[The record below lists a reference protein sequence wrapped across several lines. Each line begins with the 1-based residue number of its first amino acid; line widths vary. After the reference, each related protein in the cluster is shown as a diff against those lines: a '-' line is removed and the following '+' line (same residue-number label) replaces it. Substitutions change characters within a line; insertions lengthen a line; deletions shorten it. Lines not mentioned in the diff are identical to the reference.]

1 LEVTKVK
8 NLLYSEIAAYQQHQQ
23 KALED
28 QRAQQNLQFKQNLK
42 NLSSSIRHMRQS
54 DSSGFSL
61 NEKDIVQRLQ
71 QMNYPNVSTQRLALT
86 NLKQRQKSLERQIK
100 SQTEEI
106 ERLRAKTDSKAM
118 EDLKGELR
126 KSYEVMLHLRK
137 RISGQA
143 ESHQYNKVMSEIMT
157 YLEIP

>member
-1 LEVTKVK
+1 MEVTKVK

>member
-1 LEVTKVK
+1 MEVTKVK

-28 QRAQQNLQFKQNLK
+28 QRTQQNLQFKQNLK

-106 ERLRAKTDSKAM
+106 ERLRAKTDSKAL

-137 RISGQA
+137 RLSGQA
-143 ESHQYNKVMSEIMT
+143 ESQQYNKVMSEIMT